1 MGATAQLQAL
11 YNETKSRDVK
21 ERIISSLIPAGRKGA
36 EVLAN
41 IAATEQD
48 PDLRRKA
55 IRNLG
60 IAGGPDLV
68 PKLVSIYQNNTD
80 PETKK
85 AAVEAL
91 FLSNDAHD
99 LVTLAKAEKDPA
111 LKQKIVQQLSIMHNP
126 EATAYMLEIL
136 NK

>member
-1 MGATAQLQAL
+1 MQPRNSRPSTTKQRATR
-11 YNETKSRDVK
+11 SRST
-21 ERIISSLIPAGRKGA
+21 SSAASSPRAAKAPRSSEPSPPPSRTLTFAA
-36 EVLAN
+36 EPS
-41 IAATEQD
+41 ATSASPEA
-48 PDLRRKA
+48 RTCA
-55 IRNLG
+55 
-60 IAGGPDLV
+60 
-68 PKLVSIYQNNTD
+68 PKLVATYQNNAD

-91 FLSNDAHD
+91 FLANDAHD

-111 LKQKIVQQLSIMHNP
+111 LKQNIIQQLSIMHSP